1 MHSHIPLLVMFYLS
15 DQSAVCVHS
24 HIPLLVMFYQSDQSV
39 ICLHTYT
46 LLLVMFY
53 MSGQSVTNVHTYI
66 PQLVMFYLSDQ
77 SVCTVTYHYWRCFT
91 WVISQCAQW
100 HTITGDVLP
109 EWSVSVHSD
118 IPLLAMFYLSDQS
131 VCTVTYHYWRCFTWV
146 ISQRAQRQTIT
157 GNVLPEWSVSVHSD
171 IPLLVMFYL
180 SDQSAVCV
188 PPAPLSLPRW
198 TGWGPCCGLQQTWTL
213 RQKDAVHTPTQR
225 KQEVSLKYRLC
236 MYKNKSAEL
245 LSYTMNCYNI
255 ILSTFLIS
263 KQNQYSTILF
273 TRYCY

>member
-66 PQLVMFYLSDQ
+66 PQLV
-77 SVCTVTYHYWRCFT
+77 
-91 WVISQCAQW
+91 
-100 HTITGDVLP
+100 
-109 EWSVSVHSD
+109 
-118 IPLLAMFYLSDQS
+118 MFYLSDQS